1 MEYRTKNI
9 PKSQIRSI
17 REKFQFFKITNKKI
31 DFFSYVTITDING

>member
-17 REKFQFFKITNKKI
+17 REKLQFFKIAKKEI
-31 DFFSYVTITDING
+31 DFFSYVDITDINR